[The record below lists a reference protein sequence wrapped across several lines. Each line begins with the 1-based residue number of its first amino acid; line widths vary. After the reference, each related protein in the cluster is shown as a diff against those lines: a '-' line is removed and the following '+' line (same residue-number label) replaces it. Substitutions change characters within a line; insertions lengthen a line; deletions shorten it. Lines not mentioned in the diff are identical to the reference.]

1 MLFRILCFFPKFS
14 RFRACDTVFAPRK
27 PLAQIVGVFSLTP
40 KRHDSVVGA
49 LDARSLEQ
57 RILVAK
63 EGKNKSRAFIYVI
76 VSK

>member
-1 MLFRILCFFPKFS
+1 MTQCLHREAIGSDSRCILS
-14 RFRACDTVFAPRK
+14 HA
-27 PLAQIVGVFSLTP
+27 P

-49 LDARSLEQ
+49 LDARNLKQ